1 MSVLSVDAVVIGR
14 GNALLEVAV
23 VGGEEVVV
31 EEDLLKQE
39 IFVTDVENL
48 AILPKTV
55 IFMKM
60 LVTTV
65 EEVAILQK
73 TAGSQKR
80 RGSSVAITVANL
92 VIWLAIVIMQM
103 SRSAIPV
110 GNLATSKKIAP
121 K

>member
-1 MSVLSVDAVVIGR
+1 MSALSVDVVVIGQE
-14 GNALLEVAV
+14 NALLEVAV
-23 VGGEEVVV
+23 VVEGEVVV
-31 EEDLLKQE
+31 EEGLLKQE
-39 IFVTDVENL
+39 IFVIDVESL

-60 LVTTV
+60 LVTIV

-80 RGSSVAITVANL
+80 KGSSVAITAANL
-92 VIWLAIVIMQM
+92 VIWLVTVIMQM
-103 SRSAIPV
+103 SRSATPV
-110 GNLATSKKIAP
+110 GNLATSKKTAP